1 MASLNHILR
10 LNAASC
16 LGFGTVFLVGSGTVS
31 AFLGTIPPEV
41 LIAIGVGL
49 MANGVH
55 LSIAS
60 TRAVPRRAEIV
71 WFSIGDLIW
80 WMASLAF
87 VAAGV
92 WITTLSGVVSVLVVA
107 MAVAALGVAQLAILG
122 VSKSDLSTRDHW
134 QRIGRSWLSLP
145 TWVKIW
151 LFALNAAFL
160 ASPFFLSWGDSHVI
174 LIAYAATGPLLLGFA
189 VYEGGLTRLMGVGHL
204 IPWIPLLGW
213 LGYWLMDADHTM
225 EAVAYV
231 AFLTALISI
240 CLVLDIYDLLRW
252 VRGER
257 SVMIAATFTAIVN

>member
-16 LGFGTVFLVGSGTVS
+16 LGFGTVFVVGSGTVS
-31 AFLGTIPPEV
+31 AFLGTIPQQV

-49 MANGVH
+49 IANGVH

-71 WFSIGDLIW
+71 WFSLGDLLW
-80 WMASLAF
+80 WTASLAF

-92 WITTLSGVVSVLVVA
+92 CFTTLSGVVSILVVA

-122 VSKSDLSTRDHW
+122 VSKSGLSTKDHW
-134 QRIGRSWLSLP
+134 RRIGRSWLSLP
-145 TWVKIW
+145 LWVKIW
-151 LFALNAAFL
+151 LFAMNAAFL
-160 ASPFFLSWGDSHVI
+160 AAPFFLSWADAHVI

-204 IPWIPLLGW
+204 LPWIPLLGW
-213 LGYWLMDADHTM
+213 LGYWLTATDHRI

-231 AFLTALISI
+231 AFLTGLIAI
-240 CLVLDIYDLLRW
+240 CLVFDIYDLLRW
-252 VRGER
+252 MRGER
-257 SVMIAATFTAIVN
+257 RILIAVPVTAIVN

>member
-1 MASLNHILR
+1 MASINNILR

-31 AFLGTIPPEV
+31 ALLGTIPPQV

-71 WFSIGDLIW
+71 WFSFGDLLW
-80 WMASLAF
+80 WTASVAL

-92 WITTLSGVVSVLVVA
+92 WITTLSGVVGVLVVA

-122 VSKSDLSTRDHW
+122 VSKSGLSTRDHW
-134 QRIGRSWLSLP
+134 RRIGRSWLSLP
-145 TWVKIW
+145 NWVKIW
-151 LFALNAAFL
+151 LFVLNAAFL
-160 ASPFFLSWGDSHVI
+160 AAPFFLSWNDGHVI

-204 IPWIPLLGW
+204 LPWIPLLGW
-213 LGYWLMDADHTM
+213 LGYWLTDADHTI
-225 EAVAYV
+225 EAIAYV
-231 AFLTALISI
+231 AFLTALIAI
-240 CLVLDIYDLLRW
+240 CLVFDIYDLFRW
-252 VRGER
+252 MRGER
-257 SVMIAATFTAIVN
+257 SVLIAPTITAIVN

>member
-31 AFLGTIPPEV
+31 AFLGAVPPQV
-41 LIAIGVGL
+41 LVAIGVGL
-49 MANGVH
+49 MANGLH
-55 LSIAS
+55 LSVAS

-71 WFSIGDLIW
+71 WFSLGDLLW
-80 WMASLAF
+80 WTASLAF

-92 WITTLSGVVSVLVVA
+92 WITTLSGAVIVLVVA

-145 TWVKIW
+145 IWVKIW
-151 LFALNAAFL
+151 LFAMNAAFL
-160 ASPFFLSWGDSHVI
+160 AAPFFLSWGDSLVI
-174 LIAYAATGPLLLGFA
+174 LIAYAATGPLLFGFA

-213 LGYWLMDADHTM
+213 LVYWLTATDDRI

-231 AFLTALISI
+231 AFLTGLIAI
-240 CLVLDIYDLLRW
+240 CLVFDIYDLLRW
-252 VRGER
+252 IRGER
-257 SVMIAATFTAIVN
+257 SILIAPPITAIVN